1 MRPAQP
7 PGVQKTL
14 FVTSNGTPYGQTTPR
29 EEFGRLLRLAGLD
42 GRGLSLHSMR
52 HTFASLNI
60 LRGCNQKWLQQQMGH
75 ATIGITLDTYGRWF
89 RLADA
94 AAFALGA
101 ALLGNQVGN
110 GTMRSS

>member
-89 RLADA
+89 RLHDA

-110 GTMRSS
+110 GTTRSS